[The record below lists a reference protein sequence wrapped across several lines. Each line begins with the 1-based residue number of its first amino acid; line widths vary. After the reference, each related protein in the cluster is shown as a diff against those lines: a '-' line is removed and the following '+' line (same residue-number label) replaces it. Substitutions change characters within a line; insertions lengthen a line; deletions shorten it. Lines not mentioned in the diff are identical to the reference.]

1 MSMVIIL
8 TSFLLKIIGII
19 SMTFDHIGI
28 AILGKFSFLNLIGR
42 LAFPLFAFQS
52 TEGYIHTK
60 DFRKH
65 ILKLFVFACVSQ
77 IPFLLFSS
85 IFSNN
90 YFSLNVLFTFILG
103 LCSIYLYDKSNNK
116 FCGLS
121 FVVLL
126 GILAELINVDYG
138 MYGVFLIFIFYIFKS
153 KKLLIIFS
161 SVILMSIFYMSYIFR
176 FPDAR
181 LIYFLYL
188 ISSCLAIVLVCFYNN
203 KEGPKAKY
211 LFYIFYPLHLVIL
224 YLISLFV

>member
-42 LAFPLFAFQS
+42 LAFPLFAFQA

-77 IPFLLFSS
+77 IPFMLFSS

-103 LCSIYLYDKSNNK
+103 LCAIYLYDKSNK
-116 FCGLS
+116 FCGLL
-121 FVVLL
+121 FVVLF
-126 GILAELINVDYG
+126 GIFAELINVDYG
-138 MYGVFLIFIFYIFKS
+138 MYGIFLMFVFYIFKS
-153 KKLLIIFS
+153 RKLLMALS
-161 SVILMSIFYMSYIFR
+161 SIFLMVVFYVSYMFV
-176 FPDAR
+176 FPYAK
-181 LIYFLYL
+181 FLYIL
-188 ISSCLAIVLVCFYNN
+188 YLVFSCLSIVLVCFYNK
-203 KEGPKAKY
+203 KEGPRAKY
-211 LFYIFYPLHLVIL
+211 LFYIFYPLHLIII